1 MVDIAFRSMDTM
13 QDLLARFRLAAHSPD
28 VVIEIPRDACN
39 VYEIY
44 RARELIE
51 IGREKARAAFS
62 RP

>member
-1 MVDIAFRSMDTM
+1 MDTM